1 MKNQRIIYGTMG
13 LSCGNQRKADT
24 VFDHI
29 FSRGIDFIDTADIY
43 QQGDSEKAIGDYLRR
58 NPELRKDITI
68 QSKLGIQNGG
78 TSFGARYNF
87 SYEHI
92 TAGIQ
97 GILERLSVD
106 CIDILLFHRPDPLV
120 ERDEVFKAVDMLF
133 SQGLVKSIGV
143 SNMHRAHIELM
154 EAYTGRHIMANQLEM
169 SLRAHEFAS
178 STPGFNNSLSSVS
191 TQFPIGTVEYCM
203 LHDVSLQSWSPLARG
218 LYSSDTAP
226 ESGRDARVWDVV
238 GRLAGEYETSREA
251 IVLAWIMRHPARIA
265 PVIGTTN
272 TGRIDRCLQAND
284 VELSR
289 DHWYELLSAA
299 CGSQMP

>member
-1 MKNQRIIYGTMG
+1 MNNQRIIYGTMG
-13 LSCGNQRKADT
+13 LSCRDQSKADT

-29 FSRGIDFIDTADIY
+29 FSKGIDFIDTADIY
-43 QQGDSEKAIGDYLRR
+43 GQGDSEKAIGDYLKR
-58 NPELRKDITI
+58 NPGVRKNISI
-68 QSKLGIQNGG
+68 QSKLGIQNRG

-92 TAGIQ
+92 TESIQ
-97 GILERLSVD
+97 GILERLAVD
-106 CIDILLFHRPDPLV
+106 HIDILLFHRPDPLV
-120 ERDEVFKAVDMLF
+120 ERDELFKAVDTLCT
-133 SQGLVKSIGV
+133 QGLVKNIGV
-143 SNMHRAHIELM
+143 SNMHRAHIELL
-154 EAYTGRHIMANQLEM
+154 EAYTGKHVVANQLEL
-169 SLRAHEFAS
+169 SLRAHQFAS
-178 STPGFNNSLSSVS
+178 GTPGFNNALSSVS

-218 LYSSDTAP
+218 LYSGDTAP
-226 ESGRDARVWDVV
+226 ESKQDARIWEIV
-238 GRLAGEYETSREA
+238 GRLADEYATSREA

-272 TGRIDRCLQAND
+272 TGRIDRSLQAND

-299 CGSQMP
+299 CGSPMP